1 MSREGVHVAY
11 RGSPIFGKL
20 APGSRNP
27 SSVPMQA
34 SHSSPANLT
43 SPSHDAF
50 RSPIPPSRSTWAMGV
65 HGSTTSSSSPASLFR
80 CDAGSSSPYASSYS
94 TVASSPMTKSSSLQL
109 SAEMHGS
116 SMSSSPSY
124 DMMLEDQQHTR
135 PELQR
140 RLTAPAANCAS
151 DSPSRSGSP
160 AGVVRRPP
168 IPKLRFDPATEV
180 KRGVAK
186 QSDDASIWPKEID
199 EAFRNAYFNLPEL
212 GRRKVLVDGKPAGRN
227 ELIALYIL
235 DRCHQERTR
244 KQISSHIQVIK
255 NAIIAQGQTQTFE
268 PQRKM
273 LTDAEA
279 RYWFP
284 THQIQCLDG
293 ASPEPM
299 PGVDY
304 QPRVAL
310 YPNFPVSVPPKTMR
324 PMAMTPMMPQTA
336 YPMTHIA
343 GHHAPYYPSAPS
355 SYGPMPLTPTTT
367 LTHAISNLG
376 LLSEPSP
383 ASRYAGTVMLESL
396 CFWVSN
402 GKPNGTEVMAKLD
415 TADAATSSQRVSFIE
430 SLPPATISYDRLI
443 SMYDK
448 YQCPFIHAKLNVT
461 IPDEDYSGRPLPT
474 NFHSSYVLSST
485 QELDISVVTSMYIA
499 GELQRVEKTSLIERV
514 SVGSPA
520 SGSDVSSPASAASPE
535 DRDASRSSQ
544 RNANGKI
551 EYNVPF
557 GDKFWSWLFAK
568 EAEIY
573 DDSHQIVP
581 TLIFTKNKKE
591 LEPFANIAEAVL
603 VVQEFSVHDAAMAS
617 SNGEVQSEVVLVV
630 AHTVH
635 LHDPAWPGRAFSV
648 LSTLIR
654 NQPAP
659 LPGMPAAV
667 SMPMPMPMQMPMS
680 MPMPVPSPAERM
692 PLGMIQ
698 NLPRQPTRTG
708 PSSSSFGHRR
718 GNSVNKPN
726 LSLQIPPLPNFSFQ
740 QAQGQGGTT
749 AAMGGLHTPLTQ
761 IVHTPMD
768 PPPFISGPPPPPH
781 ARAQRSY
788 SQSSISPW
796 DCTSPAFAD
805 PYSAEQGAGMP
816 FFGEHDDHLSTSVQG
831 HLNGAPIMAG
841 APMFHQMSTMHPTSR
856 AMIDKLTAEALAA
869 GTPTIEHFPGM
880 IGTPI
885 TLHPTMN
892 RVAGTNNAR
901 HPVKVVVSSTPIGSP
916 LISTHTPVRTPAPV
930 VSSPAEEATAPKS
943 ASKVLASHEER
954 DFFSGLLGESRYA

>member
-20 APGSRNP
+20 APGSRNL

-43 SPSHDAF
+43 SPSHDTF
-50 RSPIPPSRSTWAMGV
+50 RSPIPPSPSTWAMGV
-65 HGSTTSSSSPASLFR
+65 HGSATSSSSPASSFR
-80 CDAGSSSPYASSYS
+80 CDAGFSSPYASSYS
-94 TVASSPMTKSSSLQL
+94 TVASSPMTKSSSLQF
-109 SAEMHGS
+109 SAERHGS
-116 SMSSSPSY
+116 STSSSPSY
-124 DMMLEDQQHTR
+124 DMMLQDQQHTR

-140 RLTAPAANCAS
+140 RLTAPAVHYAS

-268 PQRKM
+268 PQRTM

-293 ASPEPM
+293 SSPEPM
-299 PGVDY
+299 PGVEY
-304 QPRVAL
+304 QPRVPL
-310 YPNFPVSVPPKTMR
+310 YPNFPISVAAKTMR
-324 PMAMTPMMPQTA
+324 PTAMTPMMPQTA
-336 YPMTHIA
+336 YPMTQNRPIA
-343 GHHAPYYPSAPS
+343 GHHAPYYPSAKS
-355 SYGPMPLTPTTT
+355 LYGPMPLTPTTT

-383 ASRYAGTVMLESL
+383 AIRYAETVMPESL

-402 GKPNGTEVMAKLD
+402 GKPNGTEVMARLD
-415 TADAATSSQRVSFIE
+415 SADAATGSQSVSFIE
-430 SLPPATISYDRLI
+430 SLPPATISYDRLM
-443 SMYDK
+443 SMHDK

-461 IPDEDYSGRPLPT
+461 IPDENYSGRHLPT
-474 NFHSSYVLSST
+474 KFHSSYVLSST

-520 SGSDVSSPASAASPE
+520 LGSDVSSPVSAASPE
-535 DRDASRSSQ
+535 VRDASQSSQ

-581 TLIFTKNKKE
+581 TLIFTKNKEE
-591 LEPFANIAEAVL
+591 LESFANIAEAVL

-635 LHDPAWPGRAFSV
+635 LHDPAWSGGPFSV

-654 NQPAP
+654 NQPGP
-659 LPGMPAAV
+659 LPGMPAA
-667 SMPMPMPMQMPMS
+667 MPMPMPMPTQ

-692 PLGMIQ
+692 PLAMIQ

-708 PSSSSFGHRR
+708 PSSSSFGRRR

-740 QAQGQGGTT
+740 QAPGQGGIT
-749 AAMGGLHTPLTQ
+749 AAKGGLHTPLMQ

-805 PYSAEQGAGMP
+805 PYSAEQGVGMP

-831 HLNGAPIMAG
+831 HLNKAPTMAG

-892 RVAGTNNAR
+892 GVAGTNNAR

-916 LISTHTPVRTPAPV
+916 LISAHTPVRTPALA